1 MQHNTPFL
9 TRIAALC
16 LVSFSSTF
24 SPVIAFDN
32 VDPADT
38 AYYYNEHGKLLW
50 RDGYSPKTINYVI
63 KTKKRTNEIFQEL
76 SAVAADSI
84 QVSKEYAP
92 ATVVNISPRTARRVA
107 RLIRKGQV
115 NDPLVVANVVS
126 FHERSML
133 RRMYDNIQIY
143 CKDYRQSGFREM
155 GGVLLPDG
163 TLTCVTGDIT
173 DPRTFVGA
181 SLSVKQKGLVYY
193 HSHPY
198 GSIEKSSDA
207 SYASMGRPDGNKVVF
222 SRTVQT
228 QTVSYIQG
236 PSKQDQDVIG
246 MGTGY
251 VFGMSEEVAMIYI
264 YDKEGVKATL
274 PMSFVKKFK
283 KPATRE
289 ARKVETYTASLYSA
303 IPLPRFF

>member
-1 MQHNTPFL
+1 MQHNKPFL
-9 TRIAALC
+9 TRIATLC

-24 SPVIAFDN
+24 SPAIAFDN

-38 AYYYNEHGKLLW
+38 AYYYNEHGTLLW
-50 RDGYSPKTINYVI
+50 RDGTSTKTINYVI
-63 KTKKRTNEIFQEL
+63 RTKKQPNEVFQEL
-76 SAVAADSI
+76 APTGDSVK
-84 QVSKEYAP
+84 VSSDYAP
-92 ATVVNISPRTARRVA
+92 AQVLNISRRTARRVE
-107 RLIRKGQV
+107 RLIRKGQI
-115 NDPLVVANVVS
+115 NDPLVIANVVS

-133 RRMYDNIQIY
+133 RRMYDNILIY
-143 CKDYRQSGFREM
+143 CKDYSQSGFREM

-181 SLSVKQKGLVYY
+181 SLYVKQKGLVYY

-198 GSIEKSSDA
+198 GKIENTSHA
-207 SYASMGRPDGNKVVF
+207 SYASTSRMNGNKVNF
-222 SRTVQT
+222 SEPVQT
-228 QTVSYIQG
+228 QTLSYIQG

-251 VFGMSEEVAMIYI
+251 VFGMSEDVAMIYI
-264 YDKEGVKATL
+264 YDKDGVKATL

-283 KPATRE
+283 KPAMRE
-289 ARKVETYTASLYSA
+289 ARKVETYTASLSA
-303 IPLPRFF
+303 SIPLPRFF